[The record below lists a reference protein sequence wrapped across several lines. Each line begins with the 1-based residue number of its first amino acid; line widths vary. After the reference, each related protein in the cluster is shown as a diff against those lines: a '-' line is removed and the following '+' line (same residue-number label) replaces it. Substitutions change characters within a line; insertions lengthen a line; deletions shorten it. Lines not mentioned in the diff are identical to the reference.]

1 VVRESRIAFFPLR
14 EKEAA
19 MGEASIRL
27 VIADDQALFREG
39 LRLLLRREG
48 SIEVVGEAVN
58 GAQLIETVRTLQ
70 PDILLLNFQMPGVD
84 GLEVVLVIKEA
95 SPATKVLLLPD
106 ARDEALI
113 LKALKAGVKGYLSM
127 GASGSDLLKAIQ
139 AVHHGELWVERRLMA
154 GLLEGEGFT
163 DLRPE
168 EQHPR
173 VKELLT
179 AREREILRVVASGS
193 TNKETAQALFIS
205 EKTVRSHLNSIFKK
219 LQVTRRVQA
228 TLYAIRRGLN

>member
-1 VVRESRIAFFPLR
+1 M

-19 MGEASIRL
+19 MGEGSIRL

-39 LRLLLRREG
+39 LRLLLSRER

-58 GAQLIETVRTLQ
+58 GVQLIEIVRTLR
-70 PDILLLNFQMPGVD
+70 PDVILLNFHMPSVD
-84 GLEVVLVIKEA
+84 GFEAALVIKQA
-95 SPATKVLLLPD
+95 SPATRVLLLPD

-113 LKALKAGVKGYLSM
+113 LKALKVGVKGYLSM

-139 AVHHGELWVERRLMA
+139 AVHQGELWVERKLMA

-163 DLRPE
+163 DLKAE
-168 EQHPR
+168 EQHPA

-179 AREREILRVVASGS
+179 AREREILRLVASGS

-205 EKTVRSHLNSIFKK
+205 EKTVRCHLNSIFRK
-219 LQVTRRVQA
+219 LHVTRRVQA

>member
-1 VVRESRIAFFPLR
+1 VR

-19 MGEASIRL
+19 MGEGSIRL
-27 VIADDQALFREG
+27 VIADDQALCREG
-39 LRLLLRREG
+39 LRLLLSQKG
-48 SIEVVGEAVN
+48 SIQVVGEAVN
-58 GAQLIETVRTLQ
+58 GIQLIEIVKTLQ
-70 PDILLLNFQMPGVD
+70 PDVILLNFHMPGVD
-84 GLEVVLVIKEA
+84 GLEAALVIRQA
-95 SPATKVLLLPD
+95 SPATRVLLLPN

-139 AVHHGELWVERRLMA
+139 AVHHGELWVERKLMA
-154 GLLEGEGFT
+154 GLLEGEGVT
-163 DLRPE
+163 DLKQV
-168 EQHPR
+168 EQHPT

-179 AREREILRVVASGS
+179 AREREILRLVASGS

-205 EKTVRSHLNSIFKK
+205 EKTVRCHLNSIFRK

-228 TLYAIRRGLN
+228 ALFAIRRGLN